1 MSVQKHEPQ
10 WWSDIFQTEM
20 RLPQKR
26 YRRLCILPTYCVATG
41 SNRSRIARKFI
52 KTFLVKVRRFFSHRP
67 PTTSAVSCADPFEA
81 YMYAC
86 MAAPFFCY
94 VSPAIY
100 GLSVSDDEAD
110 IIQSQSHTDNE
121 V

>member
-10 WWSDIFQTEM
+10 WWSDIFPTEM

-26 YRRLCILPTYCVATG
+26 YGRPCILPTHRVATA
-41 SNRSRIARKFI
+41 RSRFPRKFI
-52 KTFLVKVRRFFSHRP
+52 KTFLVKFRRFFSHRP
-67 PTTSAVSCADPFEA
+67 PTTPSVSCADPFEA

-86 MAAPFFCY
+86 MAVPFFCY

-100 GLSVSDDEAD
+100 GLSVSDDEAG
-110 IIQSQSHTDNE
+110 ITHSQSHTDNE
-121 V
+121 E